1 MYQGRDVNG
10 AVSNDDNCAI
20 KRDIVSTQQ
29 LVIRRSTVVSADE
42 SSLHNDGDNKNDNTV
57 CSDIAIVL
65 KTRGYY
71 TAGSV
76 NWKMRPE

>member
-10 AVSNDDNCAI
+10 AVSNDDNCSV

-42 SSLHNDGDNKNDNTV
+42 SSLHDHGGNKNDNTAS
-57 CSDIAIVL
+57 SDIAIVL
-65 KTRGYY
+65 KTH
-71 TAGSV
+71 V
-76 NWKMRPE
+76 